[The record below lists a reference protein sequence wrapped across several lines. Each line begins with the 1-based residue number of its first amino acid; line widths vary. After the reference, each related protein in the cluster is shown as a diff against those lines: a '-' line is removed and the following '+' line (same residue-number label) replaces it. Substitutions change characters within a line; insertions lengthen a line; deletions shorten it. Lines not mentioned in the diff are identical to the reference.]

1 DSTFKHVIALDLV
14 SYDEGEAWLH
24 DLKTQG
30 YKNINFRHMDV
41 TDRENAI
48 IAATYGDCDKR
59 NTTEPT
65 GVAKKI
71 REVGEDF

>member
-1 DSTFKHVIALDLV
+1 MRQANSVQFFNA
-14 SYDEGEAWLH
+14 
-24 DLKTQG
+24 
-30 YKNINFRHMDV
+30 

-65 GVAKKI
+65 GVAKK
-71 REVGEDF
+71 